1 MAAGPSSFDADA
13 ATWTARGPRPSALM
27 QLHRNSLTPVLIV
40 GGSEQRRAEMA
51 KAFHDQSPVRT
62 GLFTTLDCASEEP
75 ILEAAL
81 RCWLSATAP
90 GVAEN
95 PLRACARGTLF
106 LDHLEALSLPVQRPL
121 LALLNRFDPHNGPCA
136 RLTVG
141 CATDPGPA
149 MQAGTLLPALLDRL
163 DKVRIEL
170 GDLPAP
176 ID

>member
-1 MAAGPSSFDADA
+1 
-13 ATWTARGPRPSALM
+13 M

-40 GGSEQRRAEMA
+40 GGTELRRAEMA

-62 GLFTTLDCASEEP
+62 GLFTTLACMTEEP
-75 ILEAAL
+75 ILEVAL

-90 GVAEN
+90 GIEEN

-106 LDHLEALSLPVQRPL
+106 LDQLESLSMRSQRPL
-121 LALLNRFDPHNGPCA
+121 LALLNRLDPHNGPCA

-141 CATDPGPA
+141 CASDPGLA
-149 MQAGTLLPALLDRL
+149 VNAGLLLPALLDRL

-170 GDLPAP
+170 GVLPASV
-176 ID
+176 D

>member
-1 MAAGPSSFDADA
+1 MAAGPSSFDADSA
-13 ATWTARGPRPSALM
+13 SWTARGPRPSALM

-40 GGSEQRRAEMA
+40 GGTELRRGEMA
-51 KAFHDQSPVRT
+51 KAFHDQSPVRS
-62 GLFTTLDCASEEP
+62 GLFTRLDCATEEP

-81 RCWLSATAP
+81 RCWLSASAP
-90 GVAEN
+90 GLEDN

-106 LDHLEALSLPVQRPL
+106 LDRLTSLSLQSQRPL
-121 LALLNRFDPHNGPCA
+121 LALLNRLDPHNGPCA

-141 CATDPGPA
+141 CARDPGLA
-149 MQAGTLLPALLDRL
+149 VQAGVLLPALLDRL

-170 GDLPAP
+170 GELPAS